1 MMELTE
7 LQRKSLIRIVD
18 DDPQVRESLSFLLKV
33 KGWSVVVYDNAEAFL
48 EGERFDIPGCVIL
61 DIRMASMS
69 GLELQIYLE
78 RNLAKIPI
86 IFITAHGEVDSAVHT
101 MKHGAVDFLQKP
113 IDEIRLDKAIFSAV
127 SKDLDYWKKKKDSRR
142 IKTNYD
148 SLTPREREVI
158 ELVAQELT
166 NREISERLGISERT
180 VHTYRSVAM
189 DKLEVKTVLQLV
201 NALEMIKN

>member
-1 MMELTE
+1 MEVAE
-7 LQRKSLIRIVD
+7 LQRKSFIRIVD
-18 DDPQVRESLSFLLKV
+18 DDPLVRESLSFLLKV
-33 KGWSVVVYDNAEAFL
+33 KGWSVIAYENAEAFL
-48 EGERFDIPGCVIL
+48 EGERFNIPGCVIL

-113 IDEIRLDKAIFSAV
+113 IDENRLDKAILSAV
-127 SKDLDYWKKKKDSRR
+127 SKDMDYWKKKKDSRR
-142 IKTNYD
+142 IKANYD

-166 NREISERLGISERT
+166 NREISDRLRISERT
-180 VHTYRSVAM
+180 VHTYRSVGM
-189 DKLEVKTVLQLV
+189 DKLEVKTVLQLA

>member
-1 MMELTE
+1 MELTE

-33 KGWSVVVYDNAEAFL
+33 KGWSVISYSNAEAFL
-48 EGERFDIPGCVIL
+48 AGERFNIPGCVIL
-61 DIRMASMS
+61 DIRMANMS

-78 RNLAKIPI
+78 RNLAQIPI

-113 IDEIRLDKAIFSAV
+113 IDETRLDKAIFSAV
-127 SKDLDYWKKKKDSRR
+127 SQDLDYWKKKKDSRR
-142 IKTNYD
+142 IKSNYD

-158 ELVAQELT
+158 ELVVQELT
-166 NREISERLGISERT
+166 NREISDRLGISERT

-189 DKLEVKTVLQLV
+189 DKLEVKTVLQLA
-201 NALEMIKN
+201 NALEMIKS